1 MAELGLYSY
10 CLYGKNQCYILVV
23 ISWRNF
29 ISTFMKKASILTIY
43 WFLVNDIFTCIKRPQ
58 FYPLSVS
65 FFFFGE
71 YHIEMYKCFSFYC
84 VCTTWLACFHFF
96 CNTGVYVCS
105 LDGLC
110 NASVFTLSH
119 LQTFHLLSTKLVSF
133 KQIQFFYTLLCCLI
147 ALSITNFN
155 YANFFCLLYP
165 IIYLVRD

>member
-1 MAELGLYSY
+1 MY
-10 CLYGKNQCYILVV
+10 
-23 ISWRNF
+23 
-29 ISTFMKKASILTIY
+29 KKASILSIECFFF
-43 WFLVNDIFTCIKRPQ
+43 FLVNVTSKCTNA
-58 FYPLSVS
+58 LS
-65 FFFFGE
+65 
-71 YHIEMYKCFSFYC
+71 I
-84 VCTTWLACFHFF
+84 VCTTQLACFHFF